1 MSPVLLQQLLLA
13 AVRGRKELIERNNR
27 VWQCQPRL
35 IPAVADKAL
44 RNSALKFRT
53 FADGKELWPFNVKQ
67 PASDQPQPPVLKLR
81 DDRGPL
87 FPGETMKRVEAR
99 AIGV

>member
-1 MSPVLLQQLLLA
+1 MSTVLLQQLWLGTL
-13 AVRGRKELIERNNR
+13 RGRKEIIDRNNR
-27 VWQCQPRL
+27 LWQCQPRL

-44 RNSALKFRT
+44 RNCALKFRT

-67 PASDQPQPPVLKLR
+67 PASDEPQPSILKLR

-87 FPGETMKRVEAR
+87 FPGEAMKAVEAR
-99 AIGV
+99 AIGG